1 MGCRAGWC
9 RVLWAPGQWQA
20 HETGGLHLG
29 LHQRLLLL
37 LPRVLLLLLLP
48 QLLLLHLR
56 PEQLQARTRS
66 GQKRAV
72 TGRVE
77 LTQRTSSW

>member
-37 LPRVLLLLLLP
+37 LLLRSSRVLLLLLL
-48 QLLLLHLR
+48 LLLPLHHLL
-56 PEQLQARTRS
+56 PHQLEAHTTAVRS
-66 GQKRAV
+66 AGP
-72 TGRVE
+72 
-77 LTQRTSSW
+77 

>member
-1 MGCRAGWC
+1 M
-9 RVLWAPGQWQA
+9 
-20 HETGGLHLG
+20 
-29 LHQRLLLL
+29 LLLL
-37 LPRVLLLLLLP
+37 LLLLLLP

-56 PEQLQARTRS
+56 PEQLQARTKS

-72 TGRVE
+72 IGRVE